1 MDLFLGASPGR
12 DDWNISGRELRGNNL
27 ENFPPTIAGEEEEE
41 EEEEEEAAAAAAAA
55 AAEVIIRMFISFM
68 YEVVETMNT

>member
-27 ENFPPTIAGEEEEE
+27 ENFPPTIAGEEEE
-41 EEEEEEAAAAAAAA
+41 AAAAAAA

>member
-41 EEEEEEAAAAAAAA
+41 EEEEAAAA

>member
-41 EEEEEEAAAAAAAA
+41 EEEEEAAAA

>member
-41 EEEEEEAAAAAAAA
+41 EEEEEEAAAAA
-55 AAEVIIRMFISFM
+55 EVIIRMFISFM